1 VHLVNLFHRKG
12 IAGAVVL
19 LVALGCYSALAA
31 DDIPETSGFGGFVL
45 IAPGAFDVSSNLIY
59 GGAPLLDDVANT
71 RIESIFDSPSS
82 QSAAALLTAGEVN
95 YTFSST
101 RTQVFLGNRLEDML
115 RLDVAFGLGVRQE
128 LPDKSILALSA
139 LVTPTD
145 LKVWSDPYVE
155 GEDRVKTDLDQPGV
169 RFRWGR
175 MFKTGLEFTAQ
186 YRRYE
191 HDQELSGEWL
201 IDQSRLDPADQ
212 PLLNRDGDIWR
223 AQFLYR
229 IKSGKRH
236 VFEPTLRYTNWDLD
250 GAAMA
255 HAGPTVQLTY
265 LYLTPKL
272 VLDLNVLYHTHE
284 ADTVH
289 PVYGQ
294 VLEADRYAMGLT
306 AFYDLFKAKRW
317 RALASIDFVRE
328 DTNIPFFDSKAN
340 AFYFGAIWRYK
351 RE

>member
-1 VHLVNLFHRKG
+1 MHLVNQIRRSG
-12 IAGAVVL
+12 WAGAVVL
-19 LVALGCYSALAA
+19 VIAVACHSALAA
-31 DDIPETSGFGGFVL
+31 DTIPENSGFGGFVL
-45 IAPGAFDVSSNLIY
+45 VAPGVFDVSSNLIY

-71 RIESIFDSPSS
+71 RIASIFDSPSS

-101 RTQVFLGNRLEDML
+101 RTQVFLGNRLEDLL
-115 RLDVAFGLGVRQE
+115 RLDVSFGIGVRQE

-155 GEDRVKTDLDQPGV
+155 GEDRVETDLDQPGV

-175 MFKTGLEFTAQ
+175 MFKTGLEFSAQ

-191 HDQELSGEWL
+191 YDQERSGEWL
-201 IDQSRLDPADQ
+201 IDQTRLDLADQ

-223 AQFLYR
+223 AQVLYR
-229 IKSGKRH
+229 IQSGKHH

-250 GAAMA
+250 GDAMA

-265 LYLTPKL
+265 LYLTRKL
-272 VLDLNVLYHTHE
+272 VLDLNVLYHTDE

-289 PVYGQ
+289 PVYDQ
-294 VLEADRYAMGLT
+294 VLEADRYAFGLT

-317 RALASIDFVRE
+317 RALASIDYVRE

-340 AFYFGAIWRYK
+340 ALYVGAIWRYTRK
-351 RE
+351 